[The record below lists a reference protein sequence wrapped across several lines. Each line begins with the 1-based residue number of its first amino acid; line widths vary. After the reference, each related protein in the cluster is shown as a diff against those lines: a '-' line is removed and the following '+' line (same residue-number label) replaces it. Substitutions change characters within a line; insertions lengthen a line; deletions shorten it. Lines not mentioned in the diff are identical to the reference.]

1 MIVIVFGILFYL
13 LGCVLTYFCLF
24 LFEYYHYTY
33 ILDKHKRIERALK
46 EMNNPAYYGF
56 FLFSWLS
63 LLVFLLLA
71 VIYAIEETISLI
83 RNKVI
88 SLAIKEK
95 DNGKLNEQTTNS
107 EENNVIEPINRKYVL
122 TNEIKRWYGRTLY
135 RIQAVRD
142 FGNVK
147 KGQLGGW
154 VEKEDNLS
162 HSGLCWIDDETKVFD
177 EARVFCNAQVF
188 DNALVYDSSL
198 IFDNAQVH
206 GETRVFGGVEIYGN
220 ARVFGDATIRGYIAI
235 CGDAIIKQDSDYL
248 VFKNNWSSGR
258 YFTYTKSNKMWSV
271 GCFRGTGQQLIEKAY
286 QDSELS
292 GQMYEKYVRF
302 VESLEEVGS

>member
-1 MIVIVFGILFYL
+1 MEQ
-13 LGCVLTYFCLF
+13 T
-24 LFEYYHYTY
+24 EKKY
-33 ILDKHKRIERALK
+33 ILTDETK
-46 EMNNPAYYGF
+46 E
-56 FLFSWLS
+56 W
-63 LLVFLLLA
+63 
-71 VIYAIEETISLI
+71 
-83 RNKVI
+83 R
-88 SLAIKEK
+88 
-95 DNGKLNEQTTNS
+95 
-107 EENNVIEPINRKYVL
+107 
-122 TNEIKRWYGRTLY
+122 GRTLH
-135 RIQAVRD
+135 RIQAIRD
-142 FGNVK
+142 FDNVK
-147 KGQLGGW
+147 KGDKGGW
-154 VEKEDNLS
+154 VESENNLS
-162 HSGLCWIDDETKVFD
+162 HSGNCWIYNEAIAAETSEVFD
-177 EARVFCNAQVF
+177 
-188 DNALVYDSSL
+188 DALVYGSSL